1 MRRAP
6 RWLLGVAAAWF
17 ALAGSVSGILAFVE
31 AWTAISAGV
40 SGCALSIDGRTVR
53 FPVADD
59 PLGCTQRVDL
69 VSIVVGGLTSI
80 LLLATL
86 AAVGFAA
93 RAFAEAF
100 ARLIRLAPRRGRRW
114 VPLGAVAAVL
124 AGIQPLI
131 LVLWLIDRG
140 NLTGGPIE
148 LAVGIVP
155 LVWSVVAAVA
165 ALITWRASPPA

>member
-86 AAVGFAA
+86 AWLVDS
-93 RAFAEAF
+93 
-100 ARLIRLAPRRGRRW
+100 RRGRRW

-140 NLTGGPIE
+140 NLTGVPIE